1 MKVGDLVRWK
11 NTGEMGIVV
20 ELHKLSYLVCW
31 FESGR
36 PACAYNID
44 DVGIEVT
51 SSLIWCAGSK
61 AVAPHALITSTM
73 WA

>member
-11 NTGEMGIVV
+11 NTGELGIVV

-36 PACAYNID
+36 PACTYNID
-44 DVGIEVT
+44 HAGVEVVNE
-51 SSLIWCAGSK
+51 SR
-61 AVAPHALITSTM
+61 
-73 WA
+73 

>member
-36 PACAYNID
+36 PARTYNID
-44 DVGIEVT
+44 DAGMEV
-51 SSLIWCAGSK
+51 INAGR
-61 AVAPHALITSTM
+61 
-73 WA
+73 